1 MSHILRPPS
10 EKTFSIADALAGVP
24 RCVLLVESAILAL
37 LDSPQD
43 EKLRHK
49 ARDLVRSLSSGCPKC
64 GFKESPAML
73 RKLTS
78 LLAIP
83 PGGTPT
89 LQRSI
94 ADRLIEQIGLLK
106 AHAQERPS

>member
-10 EKTFSIADALAGVP
+10 EKTFSLADALAGIP

-37 LDSPQD
+37 LDDPQD
-43 EKLRHK
+43 EKLRHH

-64 GFKESPAML
+64 GFKEPASML
-73 RKLTS
+73 RKLIS
-78 LLAIP
+78 LLAIS
-83 PGGTPT
+83 PGGSPA
-89 LQRSI
+89 LQRSV

-106 AHAQERPS
+106 AHAQERQS